1 MEIEEHTVRI
11 SLIICKQWFESL
23 SQLLSA
29 RSARTYL
36 DCGYTQCFGAASA
49 KERIDVA
56 IRDAIN
62 NGDIVCDL
70 YLCAESLIFNL
81 LDVMNSLGLVS

>member
-1 MEIEEHTVRI
+1 MGIEEHTVRI
-11 SLIICKQWFESL
+11 SLRIRKGWLESL
-23 SQLLSA
+23 SQLFSA

-49 KERIDVA
+49 KERIDVV

-62 NGDIVCDL
+62 NGDIVCAL
-70 YLCAESLIFNL
+70 YLCADSLIFSL
-81 LDVMNSLGLVS
+81 PGVINSLDLVS

>member
-1 MEIEEHTVRI
+1 MGIEEHTVRI
-11 SLIICKQWFESL
+11 SLRIRKRWLEFL
-23 SQLLSA
+23 SQLFSA

-62 NGDIVCDL
+62 NGDIVRAL
-70 YLCAESLIFNL
+70 YLCADSLIFSL
-81 LDVMNSLGLVS
+81 PCVINSLDLVS